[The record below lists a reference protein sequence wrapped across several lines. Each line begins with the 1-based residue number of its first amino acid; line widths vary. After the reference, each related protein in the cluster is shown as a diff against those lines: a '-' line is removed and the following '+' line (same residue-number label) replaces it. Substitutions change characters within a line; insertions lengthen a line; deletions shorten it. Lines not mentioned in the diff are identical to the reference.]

1 MESCVVF
8 QVTPMY
14 KNKNIQKI
22 ENELMETA
30 PGRLDNKN
38 RAKSSISEFCATGAS
53 DREPI

>member
-1 MESCVVF
+1 
-8 QVTPMY
+8 MY